1 MTSSTVRAHDSNH
14 RQMTVSARKMAFILA
29 FLFVLPLFAHHP
41 VNLTDQSQN
50 QTSPRAVDPDVAITG
65 INVTT
70 PSFFDGSANILA
82 PMVHTIRV
90 NIINIG
96 GSTGE
101 GNISLEVNGVEE
113 DRRPVSIPPGGQQNH
128 VLYWDATSIS
138 GSGYTIAAKWDD
150 SPLDN
155 DGDSTNDQQT
165 ISPVIVSA
173 VEEAQHLDDSLPGDG
188 SKLARAEWAGSVTVR
203 NSGNQQ
209 VNVNAVLTLES
220 QSDSAVT
227 SITSSTVTVQPGSL
241 ALPPEPANITLSF
254 DGSDLSGFYT
264 LGGTLTV
271 TGTGS
276 PQIIDIP
283 GRTVEFA
290 ALTAQL
296 IPANSRN
303 LDPGADTVLIFILQ
317 NSGSEADNF
326 TVTQENT
333 TVAPEPFWAQ
343 SPAIMNNAADPLFVG
358 SGDTVS
364 VQVPLQVPANA
375 TLGDSVM
382 VTIRVQSLAAGYI
395 LTGETVVIAGGYFE
409 GIIHQ
414 DHEHPSG
421 TSFANL
427 TPGDPITLDYTLLN
441 NGTAPTQFEIFVAP
455 TEPVPYWVISAPVT
469 ITDVL
474 MPGDTRTIPVTIH
487 TPSLE
492 MPLDPNWKVN
502 ANQQVQIGIQAIP
515 LEGGLTASNL
525 TTIIVDPVVELS
537 ITMIGEVDD
546 ISIEDFLSGNTDRV
560 AYFDVGMVHN
570 LASTTS
576 RAQVTLAA
584 IGGTVPGVGV
594 TLTPDI
600 SGKEHQRWSPNIPKS
615 IMDLAP
621 GETERGSATF
631 SFTANTD
638 YPYPAAGVFT
648 FEFEATSDWG
658 NFPGTLQENAESTIS
673 FEIEEL
679 FDAELISG
687 PTVTGDPSTAIAAT
701 MTLKNT
707 GNDRN
712 DFKILAYPKE
722 GWEISLS
729 KKAINN
735 QKSKINLWG
744 LVGDNSDTTQFIV
757 EATPPSTASADVT
770 HEIWI
775 YVNSTTTKQGDTK
788 FTCEDRG
795 GFWHVADGDCEE
807 TLAFAAAEYQLTENV
822 QAELTPDNSTA
833 IINRQGST
841 TLMLT
846 LTNNGNSNKTFDL
859 QIWNYNEETIQANF
873 EDSFAAGGGVTLHK
887 EVAVAAGAEAI
898 IRIYTQAGLFARADE
913 VNRLEVSVSEAN
925 TTQEVCLANELT
937 WMDTADIPHCE
948 YDRSGIVI
956 QVNPFHMINFYMNT
970 EWTAV
975 PGGTISV
982 PMSLANL
989 GNLLEVV
996 NVTAQ
1001 VPEDWN
1007 SSVNTSGIA
1016 IEVGPE
1022 NQEEVTV
1029 TITLPPLEVGTQL
1042 SADSSYLIPIEVL
1055 NTNEDLVVGVQNIN
1069 VTILPVFAINVLES
1083 PNRIPVLPGSTST
1096 VDYEIQNAGN
1106 TEMSISFSWSL
1117 EDSAGLSEPKRFG
1130 ISINAGSNPL
1140 QLAIGESASLVV
1152 NVDPLRNDHW
1162 KDETATLRISFD
1174 PVNAELDPIEFVTP
1188 IEIVRVHADV
1198 ENQLDS
1204 DGPFDCGDRC
1214 TTISIP
1220 WVHVPT
1226 LSLVDASQT
1235 TYNLSVVGTP
1245 TRLVNFVQYP
1255 SVDWAFRFGEGANS
1269 CQMATTGEQPGIAF
1283 DSNACSNGWDI
1294 GTVNP
1299 YEGGTINLQVIM
1311 PDKKNLAPGD
1321 GWDITLRLRNPSEDS
1336 EPDPS
1341 QFYTDFT
1348 LMIRVPYTA
1357 DPLIDELKF
1366 SGSGLEASNTNIK
1379 VVVINAG
1386 NAVMP
1391 TGVELSLYCSGE
1403 FARITSPPV
1412 IAVPTLGV
1420 GEEFNHSWTVV
1431 TDPIPWF
1438 STSEDFDCT
1447 ASLSGLSGVFGNN
1460 LTNDVRNETLKV
1472 QSWGP
1477 ASPVLSVAGFPL
1489 PLPIVGFFGITV
1501 LFFAI
1506 SLTRR
1511 AAENDNHKRLHASA
1525 YLAAAALGIISL
1537 SNPASW
1543 FTLLAASSAIVYAG
1557 VVSWLSSSELQTIH
1571 DDRKKARIGTRA
1583 LLEDH
1588 DKEQANTFSEL
1599 RWIISCAPYALLPF
1613 VLVTPALSID
1623 LGVNS
1628 LLALFGFLVASP
1640 ILVHLTLRFL
1650 DSSYNRLY
1658 GSLAEI
1664 ELRAIKIKRIIGT
1677 ASSDRKSSSESQR
1690 GGVQ

>member
-1 MTSSTVRAHDSNH
+1 MTSSTVRTHDSNH
-14 RQMTVSARKMAFILA
+14 RKTVISARKTAFLLA
-29 FLFVLPLFAHHP
+29 FLFVLPLLAHHP
-41 VNLTDQSQN
+41 VDFTDHSTK

-70 PSFFDGSANILA
+70 PSFFDGSTNFLA

-90 NIINIG
+90 TIINLG
-96 GSTGE
+96 GSTGN
-101 GNISLEVNGVEE
+101 GNISLQVNGAEE
-113 DRRPVSIPPGGQQNH
+113 DRRPVSLPPGGQQNQ
-128 VLYWDATSIS
+128 VLYWDATSAS
-138 GSGYTIAAKWDD
+138 GPGYTIVAIWDD
-150 SPLDN
+150 APADDDS
-155 DGDSTNDQQT
+155 DSTNDQQT
-165 ISPVIVSA
+165 ISSITVSA
-173 VEEAQHLDDSLPGDG
+173 VEEAQHLDDSLPEDG

-209 VNVNAVLTLES
+209 VSVTAALSLTS
-220 QSDSAVT
+220 QSDS
-227 SITSSTVTVQPGSL
+227 SFLQMTSSTVVVQPGSL
-241 ALPPEPANITLSF
+241 SLPPEPENISISF
-254 DGSDLSGFYT
+254 DGGDLSGFYT

-271 TGTGS
+271 TGSGS

-303 LDPGADTVLIFILQ
+303 LDPGAETVLIFILQ
-317 NSGSEADNF
+317 NSGSEGDNF

-343 SPAIMNNAADPLFVG
+343 SPAIMNDAADPLFVG

-364 VQVPLQVPANA
+364 IQVPLQVPENA
-375 TLGDSVM
+375 TLGESVM
-382 VTIRVQSLAAGYI
+382 VTIRVQSLAAGYV
-395 LTGETVVIAGGYFE
+395 LSGETVVIAGGYFE
-409 GIIHQ
+409 GVIQQ
-414 DHEHPSG
+414 DHGHASG
-421 TSFANL
+421 TSFASL

-455 TEPVPYWVISAPVT
+455 TEPVPYWVISSPVT
-469 ITDVL
+469 ITDVV

-487 TPSLE
+487 TPSVV

-502 ANQQVQIGIQAIP
+502 ANQQVQLGIQAIP
-515 LEGGLTASNL
+515 LEGGLTASIL
-525 TTIIVDPVVELS
+525 TTIIVNPVVELS
-537 ITMIGEVDD
+537 IEMVEEVED
-546 ISIEDFLSGNTDRV
+546 ISVEDFLSGNTDRV
-560 AYFDVGMVHN
+560 AYFDVGMIHN

-576 RAQVTLAA
+576 RAQVTLAPT
-584 IGGTVPGVGV
+584 GGTVPGVGV

-600 SGKEHQRWSPNIPKS
+600 SGKEHQRWSSNIPKS

-631 SFTANTD
+631 SFTSNAD
-638 YPYPAAGVFT
+638 YPYPAAGVFS
-648 FEFEATSDWG
+648 FSFEATSDWG
-658 NFPGTLQENAESTIS
+658 NFPGTIQENAEATIS
-673 FEIEEL
+673 FQIEEL
-679 FDAELISG
+679 FDAELIAG
-687 PTVTGDPSTAIAAT
+687 PTVSGDPSTAIAAT

-729 KKAINN
+729 KKAVNN

-775 YVNSTTTKQGDTK
+775 YVNSTTTRDDDTK

-833 IINRQGST
+833 VINRQGST

-873 EDSFAAGGGVTLHK
+873 DDSFTAGGGVTLHK

-913 VNRLEVSVSEAN
+913 ENKIEVSVSEAN

-937 WMDTADIPHCE
+937 WVDTDTPYCE

-975 PGGTISV
+975 PGGSISV

-1001 VPEDWN
+1001 VPEGWN
-1007 SSVNTSGIA
+1007 SSVNTSEIS
-1016 IEVGPE
+1016 IEVGSE
-1022 NQEEVTV
+1022 NQEEATII
-1029 TITLPPLEVGTQL
+1029 ITLPPLEVGTQL

-1055 NTNEDLVVGVQNIN
+1055 NINEDLVVGIQNIN

-1083 PNRIPVLPGSTST
+1083 PDRIPVLPGSTST
-1096 VDYEIQNAGN
+1096 ADYEIQNAGN
-1106 TEMSISFSWSL
+1106 TEISISFSWSL
-1117 EDSAGLSEPKRFG
+1117 EDSAGIGEQDRFG

-1152 NVDPLRNDHW
+1152 TVDPLRNDHW
-1162 KDETATLRISFD
+1162 KDETAVLRISFD

-1214 TTISIP
+1214 STISIP

-1255 SVDWAFRFGEGANS
+1255 NTNWDFRFGEGANA
-1269 CQMATTGEQPGIAF
+1269 CQMGTTGEQPGIAF
-1283 DSNACSNGWDI
+1283 GSNVCSDGWDI
-1294 GTVNP
+1294 GSVNP

-1311 PDKKNLAPGD
+1311 PDKKSLAPGD
-1321 GWDITLRLRNPSEDS
+1321 GWDITLRLRNPAEDS
-1336 EPDPS
+1336 EPNPS

-1348 LMIRVPYTA
+1348 VMIRVPYSA
-1357 DPLIDELKF
+1357 DPLIDELEF
-1366 SGSGLEASNTNIK
+1366 SGTSLEASSTNIT

-1391 TGVELSLYCSGE
+1391 TGVELSLYCSGD
-1403 FARITSPPV
+1403 FARVTSPPV
-1412 IAVPTLGV
+1412 VEVPSLGV
-1420 GEEFNHSWTVV
+1420 GGEFNHSWTVV

-1460 LTNDVRNETLKV
+1460 QSNDVRNETLKV

-1477 ASPVLSVAGFPL
+1477 PSPVLSVAGFPL
-1489 PLPIVGFFGITV
+1489 PLPVVGFFGLAV
-1501 LFFAI
+1501 LFGAI
-1506 SLTRR
+1506 SITRR
-1511 AAENDNHKRLHASA
+1511 AAETDSHKRLHASA

-1537 SNPASW
+1537 SNPAPW
-1543 FTLLAASSAIVYAG
+1543 FTTLAAFLAIVYAG
-1557 VVSWLSSSELQTIH
+1557 AVSWLSSSELQTIH

-1599 RWIISCAPYALLPF
+1599 RWIISCAPYAFLPF
-1613 VLVTPALSID
+1613 VLLTPALSID
-1623 LGVNS
+1623 FGTSS
-1628 LLALFGFLVASP
+1628 LLALFAFLAFSP
-1640 ILVHLTLRFL
+1640 IVVHLMLRFL

-1677 ASSDRKSSSESQR
+1677 ASSDRNSGSDSQR